1 MTSPS
6 KSKRDLV
13 REYKERE
20 PQQGIYAVRCVATGA
35 VWVAAS
41 RKLDTQQNGIW
52 FQLKMGS
59 HMNKPLQAAW
69 NEHGADG
76 FAFEV
81 LEEIKDDNA
90 LLIPARLKER
100 LAHWL
105 AELGAQK
112 LVG

>member
-1 MTSPS
+1 MSSTR
-6 KSKRDLV
+6 KRDLI

-20 PQQGIYAVRCVATGA
+20 KRAGIFALRCAATGE

-41 RKLDTQQNGIW
+41 RDLGKQENGIR

-59 HMNKPLQAAW
+59 HMNKALQAAW
-69 NEHGADG
+69 NANGEDA

-90 LLIPARLKER
+90 LLIPSLLKDR

-105 AELGAQK
+105 AALGARK

>member
-1 MTSPS
+1 MSTPTR
-6 KSKRDLV
+6 KRDLI
-13 REYKERE
+13 REYKERDVR
-20 PQQGIYAVRCVATGA
+20 QGIFAVRCQASGQ
-35 VWVAAS
+35 VWVASS
-41 RKLDTQQNGIW
+41 RDLDKQENSVR

-59 HMNKPLQAAW
+59 HMNKSLQAAW
-69 NEHGADG
+69 NEHGAEA

-81 LEEIKDDNA
+81 LEEVKDDNP

-105 AELGAQK
+105 EDMGAQK